1 MDHYNNIDIYLA
13 PDGKSIIVF
22 GGQNV
27 SSQGTF
33 DAFNDIYVLDTCTL
47 NWSQPQINGNPPSP
61 RAGHEAFVYNNRY
74 MVVLMGKVFY
84 MSLIRGL
91 FSLAIILTL
100 T

>member
-1 MDHYNNIDIYLA
+1 MDHYNNIDIHLA

-74 MVVLMGKVFY
+74 MVVLMGKAFY
-84 MSLIRGL
+84 VSLIRGL
-91 FSLAIILTL
+91 F
-100 T
+100 